1 MVKDQFKKISPTNE
15 IDTSGTYN
23 IHIQDE
29 NKLSNIPQK
38 IYRNKRKMAKTGQR
52 VLRSFEN

>member
-1 MVKDQFKKISPTNE
+1 MIKDQFKKISPTNE

-38 IYRNKRKMAKTGQR
+38 NIQKQEKNGKNRATSSEK
-52 VLRSFEN
+52 F